1 MFGLK
6 SSVVIILLLFLLPVQ
21 GCTNAE
27 NKQGE
32 SVFKKV
38 PELVE
43 IKPDRP
49 VKIKLKRSTKG
60 KYSWELAGDDADK
73 ILREERKL
81 RESLQKN

>member
-6 SSVVIILLLFLLPVQ
+6 SSIVILSLLFLLPVQ
-21 GCTNAE
+21 GCTNTE
-27 NKQGE
+27 TTQGE

-49 VKIKLKRSTKG
+49 VKIKLKRSAKG
-60 KYSWELAGDDADK
+60 DYSWELSGDDADK

-81 RESLQKN
+81 KESLRDK